1 MTNRIGTGVI
11 VCVWGVLAISSY
23 ALAFDITPLKV
34 NFLKGEYKA
43 VIEEG
48 EQCLS
53 TATSRSA
60 NLDELYYLLGLSYF
74 KDGNYLRAS
83 DIFEIILKE
92 FPKSR
97 YRIEAELGD
106 ADTYFMRGDL
116 DKAEQ
121 AYRKILTAQ
130 PNDGGMASALY
141 YRLSQLAM
149 QKGNNDEGKN
159 LKDKLKLEFPLS
171 LEARQEQNICLLADA
186 ATGFYTVQVGSFSK
200 VENARKLLQ
209 QLLDKK
215 YTASIQEIAN
225 SEGVTFYRVRVGKCA
240 TKPDASDLA
249 EWLTRDGYPS
259 KIFPLSP
266 HQMHCR

>member
-1 MTNRIGTGVI
+1 MKNKQVFGVA
-11 VCVWGVLAISSY
+11 VGVLWVSVLFFSY
-23 ALAFDITPLKV
+23 ALALDSTPLKV

-48 EQCLS
+48 ERCLA
-53 TATSRSA
+53 TATPQTA
-60 NLDELYYLLGLSYF
+60 NLDELYFLMALSYF
-74 KDGNYLRAS
+74 KDGNYLRSS

-97 YRIEAELGD
+97 FRAEAELGN

-121 AYRKILTAQ
+121 AYRKLLAAQ

-149 QKGNNDEGKN
+149 QKGNTDEGKG

-186 ATGFYTVQVGSFSK
+186 STGFYTVQVGSFSK

-209 QLLDKK
+209 QLLDKR
-215 YTASIQEIAN
+215 YTASIQEISN

-240 TKPDASDLA
+240 TKPEALSLA
-249 EWLTRDGYPS
+249 EKLTRDGYPT
-259 KIFPLSP
+259 KICP
-266 HQMHCR
+266 